1 MSFMRLL
8 NKARYNKVENNIDE
22 EYEVDIFNVLINDY
36 TKKEKEYIDNVVEIS
51 KSIFDVSE
59 SKYNLQTYE
68 SLLLDFISKE
78 ECINFAKN
86 RIRNECK
93 DDNLLNYLLNDEI
106 FIDYYS
112 DYLQNFKIKVKAL
125 RKINDFIIQKI
136 KEENMNNEDI
146 LQINNY
152 FTSKY
157 DNDLI
162 SCYKVIDDYI
172 TKIKDSGVI
181 DFNSYFSNY
190 NFA

>member
-8 NKARYNKVENNIDE
+8 NKVRYNKVESNIDE

-36 TKKEKEYIDNVVEIS
+36 TKKEKEYIDNIVEIS

-172 TKIKDSGVI
+172 TKVKDSGVI

>member
-1 MSFMRLL
+1 MSFMKLL
-8 NKARYNKVENNIDE
+8 NKARYNKVESNLDE
-22 EYEVDIFNVLINDY
+22 EYDVDIFNVLINDY
-36 TKKEKEYIDNVVEIS
+36 TKKEKEYIDNIVKIS
-51 KSIFDVSE
+51 KSIFDVSD

-93 DDNLLNYLLNDEI
+93 DDNLLNYLLNDEN

-125 RKINDFIIQKI
+125 RKINDFIIEKV

-172 TKIKDSGVI
+172 TKIKESGVI
-181 DFNSYFSNY
+181 EFNNYFSNY
-190 NFA
+190 SFV

>member
-8 NKARYNKVENNIDE
+8 NKARYNKVESNIDE

-36 TKKEKEYIDNVVEIS
+36 TKKEKEYIDNIVEIS

>member
-8 NKARYNKVENNIDE
+8 NKARYNKVESNIDE

-36 TKKEKEYIDNVVEIS
+36 TKKEKEYIDNIVEIS

-93 DDNLLNYLLNDEI
+93 DYNLLNYLLNDEI

-125 RKINDFIIQKI
+125 RKINTFIIEKM

-190 NFA
+190 NFT

>member
-1 MSFMRLL
+1 MRLL
-8 NKARYNKVENNIDE
+8 NKVRYNKVESNIDE

-36 TKKEKEYIDNVVEIS
+36 TKKEKEYIDNIVEIS

-125 RKINDFIIQKI
+125 RKINTFIIEKM

>member
-1 MSFMRLL
+1 MSFMKLL
-8 NKARYNKVENNIDE
+8 NKARYNKVESNLDE

-36 TKKEKEYIDNVVEIS
+36 TKKEKEYIDNIVKIS
-51 KSIFDVSE
+51 KSIFDVSD

-93 DDNLLNYLLNDEI
+93 DDNLLNYLLNDEN

-125 RKINDFIIQKI
+125 RKINDFIIEKV

-172 TKIKDSGVI
+172 TKIKESGVI
-181 DFNSYFSNY
+181 EFNNYFSNY
-190 NFA
+190 SFV

>member
-36 TKKEKEYIDNVVEIS
+36 TKKEKEYIDNIVEIS

-125 RKINDFIIQKI
+125 RKINTFIIEKM

-162 SCYKVIDDYI
+162 SCYKVIEDYI

-190 NFA
+190 NFT